1 MTFQPGQSGNPAG
14 NTGHSTRRKGTRE
27 AFEAIK
33 NAGYIDPLVNLA
45 KIQHE
50 GETESIRTSA
60 AAALVPY
67 VHPKLQSIPVP
78 RFIDRPFKIP
88 VFQTIDDAKNFL
100 ASIPNRIAAGELDLD
115 FADSLT
121 KSTVAWLQLQYAE
134 MGIDLKAAAQGASDR
149 DTTIRILGGLPV
161 MPGCENLM
169 MPTPEQIN
177 GNRYELPPPP
187 STLNPSSIDG
197 VHTAEPHTPTV
208 VDVPNAPAEPDPT

>member
-50 GETESIRTSA
+50 SENEGIRASA
-60 AAALVPY
+60 AASLLGY
-67 VHPKLQSIPVP
+67 IHPKLQSIPVP

-88 VFQTIDDAKNFL
+88 VFQTIEDAKNFL
-100 ASIPNRIAAGELDLD
+100 ATIPSRIAGGELDLD
-115 FADSLT
+115 FADCLT

-134 MGIDLKAAAQGASDR
+134 MGIDLKAQAQGASNH
-149 DTTIRILGGLPV
+149 DTTIHVEGGLPAL
-161 MPGCENLM
+161 PGCNIT
-169 MPTPEQIN
+169 MPVLN
-177 GNRYELPPPP
+177 NKKSYELLEHQSGSP
-187 STLNPSSIDG
+187 SPS
-197 VHTAEPHTPTV
+197 
-208 VDVPNAPAEPDPT
+208 VDASAPADHQDPSP